1 MAFDPEELV
10 ILTDHGT
17 MRLRSAVSR
26 AMMLVPKE
34 RKRATIVREGDPAI
48 LNFEQ
53 IKNLAAQWDER
64 LVPIDRLVS
73 LRWQFRIGPSPPP
86 KKRPDARP
94 RHPPLISQWRG
105 RAFDPSQCL
114 ARSTARSR
122 MDWSEI
128 IRRIP
133 STFREVAHFRHPQ

>member
-64 LVPIDRLVS
+64 LVPID
-73 LRWQFRIGPSPPP
+73 
-86 KKRPDARP
+86 
-94 RHPPLISQWRG
+94 
-105 RAFDPSQCL
+105 
-114 ARSTARSR
+114 
-122 MDWSEI
+122 
-128 IRRIP
+128 
-133 STFREVAHFRHPQ
+133 